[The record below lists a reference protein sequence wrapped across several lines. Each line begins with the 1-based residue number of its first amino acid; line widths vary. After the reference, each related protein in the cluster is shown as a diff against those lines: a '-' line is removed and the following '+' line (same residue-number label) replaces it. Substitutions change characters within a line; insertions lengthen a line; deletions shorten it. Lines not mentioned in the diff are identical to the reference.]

1 MRRELCLDVTK
12 CIACCANRRLFGS
25 AGEHGP
31 SAARL
36 ATQLDAALTEVNHG
50 GRREELT
57 LLPSPQ
63 RRPVSFIP
71 RTMTRRN
78 MPSGLLVALALIV
91 LPGLALVGLQTYQVR
106 ERAPQ
111 LTLNRE
117 WVVHTFE
124 VINTAQTL
132 AAAVRDAERGQ
143 RRYLLSGE
151 GSYLETY
158 QSASRDVPVLLAKL
172 KSLTG
177 DNPEQQR
184 RWPDLEH
191 QIQIEL
197 GELQRT
203 LQLSTHDGISAVQQ
217 FIHTDAHSDPM
228 VAIDGLIG
236 AAIATERSL
245 LAQRLARTVESE
257 RSNANTA
264 RVSAALAMAAMLL
277 GVALLILA
285 FTRARRAEAAHGAG
299 ERRFGLLVDGVAD
312 HALYM
317 LDEKGRITDW
327 NAGAERLKGYTA
339 SEIIGRHLS
348 CFYTEEDQEADV
360 PQHALDTAARDGKY
374 EAEGWRVRKDGSRF
388 FASVVLSALHD
399 ASGRLVGFAKIT
411 RDITERIQQQ
421 QALEEARSALAQS
434 QKMEALG
441 QLTGGIAHDFNNLLH
456 VIKNAIAFV
465 QRRLP
470 GADPDVRRYLDMATQ
485 NADRAAGI
493 TQRLLAF
500 SRQQPLEPKL
510 LDPNKLLSSMTPL
523 LRSALGERI
532 ALETVLSSGIWTVS
546 ADINQLETAILN
558 LALNAH
564 DAISEYGKLTIETG
578 NAFLDESYAAAHAEV
593 RPGQYMM
600 IAVSDTGCGMT
611 KEVSARAFEPF
622 FTTKQAGQGTGL
634 GLSQV
639 FGFVKQSGGHVK
651 IYSEPGQ
658 GTTVKLY
665 LPRIAA
671 AASEVAKE
679 PEPFVARTYGETILV
694 VEDEEDVRTFTAEAL
709 RELGYQV
716 TLAPDAHAALVVLEK
731 LGGVSLLF
739 TDVGLPNG
747 VNGRQLADE
756 ARQRWPDIKVL
767 FTTGYARNAI
777 VHHGRLDPGVE
788 LIVKPFTQSSLAAKI
803 RQVLDGGVGMS
814 ARARTRA

>member
-1 MRRELCLDVTK
+1 
-12 CIACCANRRLFGS
+12 
-25 AGEHGP
+25 
-31 SAARL
+31 
-36 ATQLDAALTEVNHG
+36 
-50 GRREELT
+50 
-57 LLPSPQ
+57 
-63 RRPVSFIP
+63 
-71 RTMTRRN
+71 

-91 LPGLALVGLQTYQVR
+91 VPGLALVGLQTYQVR
-106 ERAPQ
+106 ARAPQ
-111 LTLNRE
+111 LAQDSQ

-124 VINTAQTL
+124 VITTAQAL
-132 AAAVRDAERGQ
+132 ATALRDAERGQ

-151 GSYLETY
+151 GTYLEVY
-158 QSASRDVPVLLAKL
+158 QRATRDVPALLAKL
-172 KSLTG
+172 KGLTA

-191 QIQIEL
+191 QIDIEL
-197 GELQRT
+197 AELQRT
-203 LQLSTHDGISAVQQ
+203 LQLGTHDGFSAVQQ
-217 FIHTDAHSDPM
+217 FLRTDVHFDAI

-245 LAQRLARTVESE
+245 LAERLARTVADE
-257 RSNANTA
+257 RSTANTA
-264 RVSAALAMAAMLL
+264 RASGVLAVAAMVL
-277 GVALLILA
+277 GVALLMLA
-285 FTRARRAEAAHGAG
+285 FTRARRAETAHAAG
-299 ERRFGLLVDGVAD
+299 ERHFGLLIDCVAD

-317 LDEKGRITDW
+317 LDEKGHITDW

-339 SEIIGRHLS
+339 TEIVGRHFS
-348 CFYTEEDQEADV
+348 CFFTEEDQKAKL
-360 PQHALDTAARDGKY
+360 PQQALDTAARDGKY
-374 EAEGWRVRKDGSRF
+374 EADGWRARKDGSRF
-388 FASVVLSALHD
+388 FASVVLTALHD
-399 ASGRLVGFAKIT
+399 ASGRLIGFAKFT
-411 RDITERIQQQ
+411 RDVTERMQQQ
-421 QALEEARSALAQS
+421 RALEEARAALVQS

-456 VIKNAIAFV
+456 VIKNAVAFV
-465 QRRLP
+465 RRRLP

-485 NADRAAGI
+485 NVDRAAGI

-500 SRQQPLEPKL
+500 SRQQPLEPKP
-510 LDPNKLLSSMTPL
+510 LDSNKLLSSMTAL

-532 ALETVLSSGIWTVS
+532 ALETVLAGGIWTVA

-558 LALNAH
+558 LALNAR

-578 NAFLDESYAAAHAEV
+578 NAFLDESYAAAHVEV
-593 RPGQYMM
+593 KAGQYVM

-611 KEVSARAFEPF
+611 KEVAGRAFEPF
-622 FTTKQAGQGTGL
+622 FTTKEAEQGTGL

-639 FGFVKQSGGHVK
+639 FGFVKQSGGHLK
-651 IYSEPGQ
+651 IYSELGE

-679 PEPFVARTYGETILV
+679 SEPLMAITSGETILM
-694 VEDEEDVRTFTAEAL
+694 VEDDEDVRTFTAEAL
-709 RELGYQV
+709 TELGYQV
-716 TLAPDAHAALVVLEK
+716 TVAPDAHAALAVLEK

-747 VNGRQLADE
+747 INGRQLADE
-756 ARQRWPDIKVL
+756 ARQHWPDIKVL
-767 FTTGYARNAI
+767 FTTGYAPNAI

-814 ARARTRA
+814 ARPRRRS

>member
-1 MRRELCLDVTK
+1 
-12 CIACCANRRLFGS
+12 
-25 AGEHGP
+25 
-31 SAARL
+31 
-36 ATQLDAALTEVNHG
+36 
-50 GRREELT
+50 
-57 LLPSPQ
+57 
-63 RRPVSFIP
+63 
-71 RTMTRRN
+71 MTRRN
-78 MPSGLLVALALIV
+78 MPSGLLVALTLIV
-91 LPGLALVGLQTYQVR
+91 VPGLSLVALQTYQVR

-111 LTLNRE
+111 LTQNRE
-117 WVVHTFE
+117 WVVNTFE
-124 VINTAQTL
+124 VINTAQAL
-132 AAAVRDAERGQ
+132 ATAVRDAERGQ

-151 GSYLETY
+151 PSYLETY
-158 QSASRDVPVLLAKL
+158 QSSTRDVPVLLAKL
-172 KSLTG
+172 KSLTR
-177 DNPEQQR
+177 DNPEQQH
-184 RWPDLEH
+184 RWADLEH
-191 QIQIEL
+191 QIDIEL
-197 GELQRT
+197 GELERT
-203 LQLSTHDGISAVQQ
+203 LQLSTRDGFSAVQQ
-217 FIHTDAHSDPM
+217 FLRTDAHSDPM
-228 VAIDGLIG
+228 VAIDGLVG

-245 LAQRLARTVESE
+245 LAQRLARTVEDE

-264 RVSAALAMAAMLL
+264 RASAALAVVAMVL
-277 GVALLILA
+277 GIALLLLA
-285 FTRARRAEAAHGAG
+285 FTRARRAEAAQGAG
-299 ERRFGLLVDGVAD
+299 ERRFDLLVDGVAD

-339 SEIIGRHLS
+339 TEIIGRHFS
-348 CFYTEEDQEADV
+348 CFYTEEDQKANV
-360 PQHALDTAARDGKY
+360 PQHSLDTATRDGKY
-374 EAEGWRVRKDGSRF
+374 EVEGWRVRKDGSRF
-388 FASVVLSALHD
+388 FASVVLTALHD

-421 QALEEARSALAQS
+421 QALEEARTALAQS

-441 QLTGGIAHDFNNLLH
+441 HLTGGIAHDFNNLLH
-456 VIKNAIAFV
+456 VIKNAVAIV

-500 SRQQPLEPKL
+500 SRQQPLEPKPI
-510 LDPNKLLSSMTPL
+510 DPNKLLSSMTPL
-523 LRSALGERI
+523 LRSALGERV

-558 LALNAH
+558 LALNAR

-578 NAFLDESYAAAHAEV
+578 NAFLDETYARAHAEV
-593 RPGQYMM
+593 RSGQYVM

-622 FTTKQAGQGTGL
+622 FTTKQSGQGTGL

-639 FGFVKQSGGHVK
+639 FGFVKQSGGHLK

-671 AASEVAKE
+671 SASELTEQLEPLAASAS
-679 PEPFVARTYGETILV
+679 GETILV
-694 VEDEEDVRTFTAEAL
+694 VEDEEDVCTFTAEAL

-716 TLAPDAHAALVVLEK
+716 TVAPDAHVALKVLEK
-731 LGGVSLLF
+731 LAGVDLLF

-747 VNGRQLADE
+747 ISGRQLADE
-756 ARQRWPDIKVL
+756 VLRRWPRVKVL

-803 RQVLDGGVGMS
+803 RQVLDGG
-814 ARARTRA
+814 ADAPAQARTRA